1 MIMVMTLR
9 MNYCLVAERFDEDN
23 GALHGAEDAR
33 ASASTRGRK
42 ACRDWPVSAEENHI
56 FMFTFISRR
65 LVKLTRRK
73 ES

>member
-33 ASASTRGRK
+33 ASASTRGRLTCICWRESHLYVYVYITTFSQINK
-42 ACRDWPVSAEENHI
+42 AKRV
-56 FMFTFISRR
+56 
-65 LVKLTRRK
+65 
-73 ES
+73 